1 MSLLSLLSYFQL
13 PQILVY
19 LFTFIEM
26 KKYDLKLVV
35 FDFFEFSISDIL
47 VNQHKTHP

>member
-1 MSLLSLLSYFQL
+1 MQLFYFL
-13 PQILVY
+13 KLTWVY

-26 KKYDLKLVV
+26 KNYDLKLVV